1 MFVKFPVINPYFFL
15 QHSYPTIQRIILVET
30 PPTPVP
36 PETSTTAQQPPVT
49 DIPNKQEPT
58 RRKSIDAAYKK
69 PETDDKTDDRS
80 NKKFSVTSP
89 AENSENKQSISSMK
103 ISLNGSKSEDE
114 SERSRKVSLGSSSGS
129 ERIKK
134 AENRKD
140 RITSSVSMESD
151 NAGPRASLSE
161 VTLSELPVKTDKSET
176 PAKAAG
182 DVKRESQGQAG
193 CEDKGEED
201 NVKRKQKH
209 RKISS
214 WLFEDNENENK
225 NKSQTGKHQKKLD
238 ETDKGEKKREENGV
252 GTSKDEDKTN
262 TTSNKMKR
270 EKQGR
275 RDPLTSGGSNNAK
288 DKIEGEGNGG
298 NMKDNSASDSSLQ
311 QWKSSKDDKRR
322 SMEIM
327 SVEGE
332 DDDQGYDN
340 DGDDDDFDNEE
351 DKDYGSSENGGNS
364 PRGTTIRKPTE
375 RRSRKGRGRR
385 RKITFSKLNWNAQSK
400 IDSGLG
406 NYKPRKSDVTIP
418 NFKSNYSHV
427 KSRGVSSLKE
437 SNTTDNAASDKE
449 PYRRRSLYV
458 NKTSLPQYYN
468 VRPRLYDGIAQKYN
482 SDIPDSIPKL

>member
-1 MFVKFPVINPYFFL
+1 
-15 QHSYPTIQRIILVET
+15 
-30 PPTPVP
+30 
-36 PETSTTAQQPPVT
+36 
-49 DIPNKQEPT
+49 
-58 RRKSIDAAYKK
+58 
-69 PETDDKTDDRS
+69 
-80 NKKFSVTSP
+80 
-89 AENSENKQSISSMK
+89 MK
-103 ISLNGSKSEDE
+103 ISFNGSKSEDE

-134 AENRKD
+134 D
-140 RITSSVSMESD
+140 DVTSSVSKGSD

-161 VTLSELPVKTDKSET
+161 VTLSELPVKTHKSGT
-176 PAKAAG
+176 PLKAAG

-201 NVKRKQKH
+201 NVKRKQMH

-225 NKSQTGKHQKKLD
+225 NKPQTGKDQKKLD
-238 ETDKGEKKREENGV
+238 ETNKGEKKQEENEV
-252 GTSKDEDKTN
+252 GTSKDEDKKN
-262 TTSNKMKR
+262 TTNNKMKR
-270 EKQGR
+270 KEQGR
-275 RDPLTSGGSNNAK
+275 RDSLSSDASNNAK
-288 DKIEGEGNGG
+288 DKREEGNSG
-298 NMKDNSASDSSLQ
+298 NMKDKSASDSSLKQ
-311 QWKSSKDDKRR
+311 GKGGKDDSRR

-351 DKDYGSSENGGNS
+351 DQDYGSSENSGNS
-364 PRGTTIRKPTE
+364 PRGTTIPKATKRG
-375 RRSRKGRGRR
+375 SRKGRGRR

-406 NYKPRKSDVTIP
+406 NYKPRKNDVTIP

-427 KSRGVSSLKE
+427 KSRVTSLKE
-437 SNTTDNAASDKE
+437 SNTTDNAGSDKE
-449 PYRRRSLYV
+449 PYRRRSFSV
-458 NKTSLPQYYN
+458 NKTSLPRYSN
-468 VRPRLYDGIAQKYN
+468 VGPRLYDGIAQKNN

>member
-1 MFVKFPVINPYFFL
+1 
-15 QHSYPTIQRIILVET
+15 
-30 PPTPVP
+30 
-36 PETSTTAQQPPVT
+36 
-49 DIPNKQEPT
+49 
-58 RRKSIDAAYKK
+58 
-69 PETDDKTDDRS
+69 
-80 NKKFSVTSP
+80 
-89 AENSENKQSISSMK
+89 MK
-103 ISLNGSKSEDE
+103 IVFNGSKGEDE
-114 SERSRKVSLGSSSGS
+114 SERSRKVSPGSSSGS

-140 RITSSVSMESD
+140 DVTSSVNKDSD

-161 VTLSELPVKTDKSET
+161 VTLSELPVKTHKSGT
-176 PAKAAG
+176 PPKAAG

-201 NVKRKQKH
+201 NVKRKQMH

-225 NKSQTGKHQKKLD
+225 NKPQTGKDQKKLD
-238 ETDKGEKKREENGV
+238 ETDKGEKKQEENGV
-252 GTSKDEDKTN
+252 GTSKDEDKKN
-262 TTSNKMKR
+262 TTSNKMKG
-270 EKQGR
+270 EEQGR
-275 RDPLTSGGSNNAK
+275 RDSLPSGGSNNPK
-288 DKIEGEGNGG
+288 DKIEGEENSR
-298 NMKDNSASDSSLQ
+298 NMKDKSASDSSLKQ
-311 QWKSSKDDKRR
+311 GKGGKDDSRR

-351 DKDYGSSENGGNS
+351 DQDYGSSENSGNS
-364 PRGTTIRKPTE
+364 PRGTTIPEATKRG
-375 RRSRKGRGRR
+375 SRKGRGRR

-427 KSRGVSSLKE
+427 KSRVTSLKE
-437 SNTTDNAASDKE
+437 SNTTDNAGSDKE
-449 PYRRRSLYV
+449 PYRRRSFSV
-458 NKTSLPQYYN
+458 NKTSLPRYSN
-468 VRPRLYDGIAQKYN
+468 VGPRLYDGIAQKN
-482 SDIPDSIPKL
+482 NNDIPDSIPKL

>member
-1 MFVKFPVINPYFFL
+1 VKTQPSPSPKN
-15 QHSYPTIQRIILVET
+15 SYPTIQRIILVKT

-36 PETSTTAQQPPVT
+36 PETTTTVQQLPVT
-49 DIPNKQEPT
+49 VIPNKQEPT

-69 PETDDKTDDRS
+69 PKTDDKTDDVS

-89 AENSENKQSISSMK
+89 AENSEKKQSISSMK
-103 ISLNGSKSEDE
+103 IVFNGSKSEDE

-140 RITSSVSMESD
+140 DVTSSVSKGSD

-161 VTLSELPVKTDKSET
+161 VTLSELPVKTHKSGT
-176 PAKAAG
+176 PPKAAG
-182 DVKRESQGQAG
+182 DVKRESQGKAG
-193 CEDKGEED
+193 CQDKGEED
-201 NVKRKQKH
+201 NVKRKQMH

-225 NKSQTGKHQKKLD
+225 NKPQTGKDQKKLD
-238 ETDKGEKKREENGV
+238 ETDKGEKKQEENGV
-252 GTSKDEDKTN
+252 GTSKDEDKKN

-270 EKQGR
+270 EEQGR
-275 RDPLTSGGSNNAK
+275 RDSLPSGGSNNAK
-288 DKIEGEGNGG
+288 DKIEGEGNSG
-298 NMKDNSASDSSLQ
+298 NMKDKSASDSSLKQ
-311 QWKSSKDDKRR
+311 GKGGKDDSRR
-322 SMEIM
+322 SVEIM

-332 DDDQGYDN
+332 DDDQGCDN

-351 DKDYGSSENGGNS
+351 DQDYGSSENSGNS
-364 PRGTTIRKPTE
+364 PRGTTIPKATKRG
-375 RRSRKGRGRR
+375 SRKGRGRR

-427 KSRGVSSLKE
+427 KSRVTSLKE

-449 PYRRRSLYV
+449 PYRRRSFSV
-458 NKTSLPQYYN
+458 NKTSLPQYSN
-468 VRPRLYDGIAQKYN
+468 VGPRLYNGIAQKYN
-482 SDIPDSIPKL
+482 SDIPDSISKL

>member
-1 MFVKFPVINPYFFL
+1 
-15 QHSYPTIQRIILVET
+15 
-30 PPTPVP
+30 
-36 PETSTTAQQPPVT
+36 
-49 DIPNKQEPT
+49 
-58 RRKSIDAAYKK
+58 
-69 PETDDKTDDRS
+69 
-80 NKKFSVTSP
+80 
-89 AENSENKQSISSMK
+89 MK
-103 ISLNGSKSEDE
+103 ISFNGSKSEDE

-129 ERIKK
+129 GRIKK

-140 RITSSVSMESD
+140 DVKSSVSKSSD

-161 VTLSELPVKTDKSET
+161 VTLSELPVKTHKSGT
-176 PAKAAG
+176 PLKAAG

-201 NVKRKQKH
+201 NVKRKQMH

-225 NKSQTGKHQKKLD
+225 NKPQTGKDQKKLD
-238 ETDKGEKKREENGV
+238 EKDKGEKKQEENEL
-252 GTSKDEDKTN
+252 GTSKDEDKKN
-262 TTSNKMKR
+262 ITSNKMKR
-270 EKQGR
+270 EEQGR
-275 RDPLTSGGSNNAK
+275 RDSLPSGGSNNAK
-288 DKIEGEGNGG
+288 DKIEGEGNSR
-298 NMKDNSASDSSLQ
+298 NMKDKSASDSSLKQ
-311 QWKSSKDDKRR
+311 GKGGKDDSRR

-351 DKDYGSSENGGNS
+351 DQDYGSSENSGNS
-364 PRGTTIRKPTE
+364 PRGTTIPKATKRG
-375 RRSRKGRGRR
+375 SRKGRGRR

-427 KSRGVSSLKE
+427 KSRVTSLKE
-437 SNTTDNAASDKE
+437 SNTTDNAGSDKE
-449 PYRRRSLYV
+449 PHRRRSFSV
-458 NKTSLPQYYN
+458 NKTSLPRYSN
-468 VRPRLYDGIAQKYN
+468 VGPRLYDGIAQKNN